1 MAVFRIE
8 DAENTPGEAVEQFDH
23 VQFQA
28 GSEAE
33 RVDQPS
39 DLSPVERF
47 RGEAVTKFIGCFF
60 KLVKSFFAHEAA
72 NPLLRSV
79 RFIAAQ

>member
-1 MAVFRIE
+1 
-8 DAENTPGEAVEQFDH
+8 
-23 VQFQA
+23 
-28 GSEAE
+28 
-33 RVDQPS
+33 VDQPS